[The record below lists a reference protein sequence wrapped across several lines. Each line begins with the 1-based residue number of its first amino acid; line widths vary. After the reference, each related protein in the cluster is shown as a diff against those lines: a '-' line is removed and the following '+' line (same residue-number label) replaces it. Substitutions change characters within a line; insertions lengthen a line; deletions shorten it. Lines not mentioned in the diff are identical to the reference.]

1 MIRLI
6 NEEKVTDTEEE
17 VVEIEDSAIADSA
30 ETTPAVDQN
39 ACEDVILGLVQEGWS
54 MISSINAA
62 IATLDANY
70 EKENKA
76 DIIEILDSIVDDITV
91 NIGMLYKITDMI
103 NEKTEKLL
111 DTGAAKAEEIIT
123 EE

>member
-6 NEEKVTDTEEE
+6 NEEKVADTEEE
-17 VVEIEDSAIADSA
+17 VVEIEDSAITDSP

-39 ACEDVILGLVQEGWS
+39 ACEDVVLGLVQEGWS
-54 MISSINAA
+54 IISSINAA

-76 DIIEILDSIVDDITV
+76 DIIEILDSIVDDVTV